1 MNKYFVFII
10 ASAVLLIDQVS
21 KYLVMSK
28 LYFAQSISV
37 ISNIFSLTKIFNTGA
52 AFSILENNTAFLVV
66 FSALASIVII
76 IYILRKSNLQTL
88 YIISWGLILGGTLG
102 NLTDRVLYGFVIDF
116 IKLDFI
122 NFPVFN
128 ISDTAI
134 NIGAFIIIV
143 CSIVKIFKGTSHEQA
158 K

>member
-28 LYFAQSISV
+28 LYFAQSIPV
-37 ISNIFSLTKIFNTGA
+37 ISNILSLTKIFNTGA
-52 AFSILENNTAFLVV
+52 AFSILENNTAFLAV
-66 FSALASIVII
+66 FSILASLVIV
-76 IYILRKSNLQTL
+76 IYILKKTHLHIL
-88 YIISWGLILGGTLG
+88 YIFSWGLILGGTLG

-128 ISDTAI
+128 ISDIAI
-134 NIGAFIIIV
+134 NIGAFIIIA
-143 CSIVKIFKGTSHEQA
+143 CSVVKIFKGTSHEQA